1 MSGPL
6 EQGELRFHKENAAT
20 PTGAHRSIVRQYE
33 NDTKTKKKLR
43 RDISAYFFE
52 NK

>member
-33 NDTKTKKKLR
+33 NDTKTKKKIKTGYL
-43 RDISAYFFE
+43 SLFL
-52 NK
+52 